1 LKQTYRK
8 ILTGFILILFAFSWA
23 EAYPVLSA
31 TEKAEVLTYFP
42 QTPDTTRAM
51 PYPIPVDDGNP
62 MNQINNSS
70 PLYLKDPPNIKR
82 EIVYDPLTGQY
93 IFLSKVG
100 DFTYR
105 TPTPMSQEDYLDFQ
119 GRQSNRA
126 YFNDRAKSTTTETS
140 NSIIP
145 SIYVG
150 GEAFDRIF
158 GGNTIDIR
166 PQGTAEVSFGIK
178 SNKRDD
184 PQLNVRQRRT
194 TNFDFDQKIQMNV
207 IAKIGDKIEFKTNYN
222 TEATFQ
228 FENRLQLKYE
238 GKEDEVIK
246 LIEAGNV
253 SLPLNTTLINGSQA
267 LFGIKTKLQFGRT
280 TVTAVFSQQESES
293 KNITVQGGAQTSEFK
308 MSSLDYEENRHFFI
322 SQYFRENYEK
332 ALETLPVVT
341 SDINITK
348 VEVWVTNIG
357 PALEDNRNILAF
369 TDLGEGREEWIYNDQ
384 VRASFGPALP
394 TNVSNN
400 LMTRLDTNAIRNINT
415 VTSYLSGDPLRI
427 GRTGYF
433 VAGQDFEKVENARK
447 LNPSEYTFNGKLGFI
462 SLNTTLNSDQT
473 LAVAYQYTVIGYD
486 STFQVGEFSDQ
497 GINAPK
503 VLSAKLLKSTTLNT
517 NMPMWDLMMKNVYSM
532 RAFQVNREDFTFNI
546 LYTGNQNGVPTGY
559 FTEGK
564 DDVKGIPLI
573 HLMNLDNLNQQDN
586 PVKGGDG
593 VFDFLD
599 NAATQ
604 GGTINAAN
612 GRIFFTVLEPF
623 GSYIRNKIFPDDPD
637 LADRYAYDSL
647 YAVTKAAAE
656 QYPEKNKFI
665 LEGFYKSQSGSEINL
680 NALNVPQGSV
690 KVTAGGVPLTE
701 NVDYTVDYTLGR
713 VRIINEGIL
722 SSGTPININ
731 LESNSLFSLQQKRMM
746 GLRVDHEINRDF
758 RIGGTLLN
766 LHERP
771 LTQKVNYG
779 DDPISNTIYGI
790 DLSYR
795 TESRWLTRMIDKLPG
810 ISTKQ
815 VSKINVDAEFAHFL
829 PGHARAVGK
838 TGTSYIDDFE
848 GAKST
853 IDLRQ
858 VNTWFLASTPQGQF
872 DLFPEAAPNT
882 GLNYGKNRA
891 KLAWYIIDQ
900 LFYDRYGT
908 LRPSNV
914 DRNELSKNS
923 VRQVLETEVFP
934 NKDIPSGTPTNI
946 PILNLAYYP
955 QERGPYN
962 YDVMPGTFTDG
973 INEDGTLKSPESRWG
988 GIMRRIESTDF
999 EQTNIEYLEFWMM
1012 DPFSEEGENSGEL
1025 YINLGDISED
1035 ILRDGRKSYENGLPV
1050 SEVIENVDTTIWGR
1064 VPSLQALV
1072 EAFNND
1078 PNSRQYQDIG
1088 YDGLNDAD
1096 EADFHA
1102 PTFLDMIREQYG
1114 TQSLAYQQA
1123 ASDPSADNYQ
1133 YFRGAA
1139 LDADSRYSSILER
1152 YKSFNGPEGN
1162 SPSDEQ
1168 NPEAYPTSATSLPN
1182 VEDINRDNTLSEAER
1197 YFQYRIKL
1205 DPNNMKV
1212 GENFIADIHDAKGIP
1227 LANGEVGEVKW
1238 YQFRIPISQPEKV
1251 VGNIEDFRSIR
1262 FMRLFMR
1269 GFEKPVV
1276 LRFATLELV
1285 RGEWRKYR
1293 QNLQAPGEY
1302 VVGDNGNETK
1312 FDISAVNLEENGR
1325 REPIPYVIPP
1335 GIDQEINF
1343 GTTSLVRLNEQS
1355 MQMTLDKLLDGDAR
1369 AAFKTTDFD
1378 FRQYKKLKMYVHAE
1392 KLYENEE
1399 LNYGDLTVFV
1409 RLGSDFT
1416 ENYYEYE
1423 VPLTFTPWGT
1433 PFTDKEGIWPAAND
1447 FDIDL
1452 DQLVKVKQNRNMAMR
1467 NPNSDIS
1474 LIYPYMEQLGD
1485 HIVKVIGNPSISDV
1499 MGIMIG
1505 VRNPKQLSLSSND
1518 DGNPKS
1524 AIIWVN
1530 ELRVT
1535 DFNNKGGWAA
1545 TARIETLL
1553 ADVGRVVVSG
1563 SHSTP
1568 GFGSLDM
1575 KVNETAREAVT
1586 NFDVATDIDL
1596 GKFLPEESGVRV
1608 PMHFD
1613 YGESHIKPEYNP
1625 LNPDI
1630 KMKDELDVLGNKA
1643 DQDSLKTL
1651 VNDYTQRKNIN
1662 FVNVRKDRTSGTRQP
1677 RIYDIE
1683 NWNVSYSYSEIYHRN
1698 IDIEYDIRQT
1708 YRGGLGYNF
1717 TGNPKNVQ
1725 PFKSSKWASKPFMQ
1739 LIKDF
1744 NFYYLPK
1751 NFAFRTDMN
1760 RQYNEKKFRN
1770 KSEGEI
1776 ITYPIFAKQ
1785 WDWNRYYDFK
1795 FDLTRS
1801 LTFDFSAGANAFIY
1815 EPAGNPERGTTE
1827 WKMNRD
1833 TIWDEVLSF
1842 GTKTRYNQS
1851 VRVNYTVPIN
1861 KIPLL
1866 NWVTVSAGYQG
1877 GYTWL
1882 ASPLSVQERIGNS
1895 IENQNTKQLNGNMD
1909 FVKLY
1914 NKIGYLKTLN
1924 TPQRSVGRGGPAPRP
1939 GAVRPGAKPQ
1949 EEEGNADSTN
1959 TKPAVNYFKIVADQ
1973 VLKLVM
1979 SVKKAN
1985 LNYTQNNGMFLP
1997 GFLPEPDIFGLNL
2010 AASAPGVG
2018 FVLGDEADIRSL
2030 AVDND
2035 WLTRDSLLNRAFAKK
2050 FTETFSYK
2058 INLEPL
2064 PGLRIDINADRTYAR
2079 NFQEYFRADSMGVF
2093 QSFSPTETGNF
2104 SMSYGMW
2111 ATSFVK
2117 ARSDESSE
2125 LFDKLLSNRIEIAN
2139 RLAYGNAKWVEEGE
2153 SYVYD
2158 SVGQAYYPRGYGAI
2172 SPQVVLYS
2180 FLAAYGGKNPKSISL
2195 NPFPKTPIPNWT
2207 INYNGLTKIPFIQRL
2222 FKTVNITHAYRS
2234 AYSINT
2240 WRTNVDYDPE
2250 NTTKTYRNSNMFIP
2264 QYDIGQVTISEQFA
2278 PLIGVDL
2285 GLHNS
2290 LTARIEYKK
2299 QRNLTLSFINNQLTE
2314 VVGDEIIIG
2323 AGYRLRNLSFIVS
2336 SLTGGNATRAS
2347 NDLILK
2353 LDLGFRTD
2361 KTTLRRIDEQNSQV
2375 SAGQRKI
2382 NIYVT
2387 ADYTFSNRLSMQA
2400 YFRRDM
2406 SDPFVSSQFKNSN
2419 TAGGITMRF
2428 NLAQ

>member
-1 LKQTYRK
+1 MKQTIRK
-8 ILTGFILILFAFSWA
+8 IFTGLIFSLFVVS
-23 EAYPVLSA
+23 EAVSLPLLNLADKQMDLQVS
-31 TEKAEVLTYFP
+31 P
-42 QTPDTTRAM
+42 QTPDTTVM
-51 PYPIPVDDGNP
+51 PYPVPVDDGDPNH
-62 MNQINNSS
+62 QLNNSS

-93 IFLSKVG
+93 NFVSKVG

-105 TPTPMSQEDYLDFQ
+105 TPTPMSQKDYLDYQ
-119 GRQSNRA
+119 NRQSNRQ
-126 YFNDRAKSTTTETS
+126 YFNERAASTTTETS
-140 NSIIP
+140 GSIIP
-145 SIYVG
+145 SIYIG

-166 PQGTAEVSFGIK
+166 PQGTAEVSFGIV

-308 MSSLDYEENRHFFI
+308 MSSLDYEENRHFFL
-322 SQYFRENYEK
+322 SQYFRDNYEK
-332 ALETLPVVT
+332 ALESLPVVT

-357 PALEDNRNILAF
+357 PALEDNRNIVAF
-369 TDLGEGREEWIYNDQ
+369 TDLGEGRQEWLFNEQ
-384 VRASFGPALP
+384 VNPSFGPPLP
-394 TNVSNN
+394 TNRSNN
-400 LMTRLDTNAIRNINT
+400 LMTRLDTNAVRNINT
-415 VTSYLSGDPLRI
+415 LTAYLSGDPLRI

-433 VAGQDFEKVENARK
+433 VAGQDFEKIENARK
-447 LNPSEYTFNGKLGFI
+447 LNPSEYTFNSKLGFI
-462 SLNTTLNSDQT
+462 SLNTNLNSDQT
-473 LAVAYQYTVIGYD
+473 LAVAYQYSVIGYD
-486 STFQVGEFSDQ
+486 SVFQVGEFSDQ

-517 NMPMWDLMMKNVYSM
+517 NMPMWNLMMKNVYSM

-546 LYTGNQNGVPTGY
+546 LYSGNQNGVATGY
-559 FTEGK
+559 FTEGNE
-564 DDVKGIPLI
+564 DVKGIPLI
-573 HLMNLDNLNQQDN
+573 HLMNLDNLNQQSN

-623 GSYIRNKIFPDDPD
+623 GSHIRTKIFPNDPD

-647 YAVTKAAAE
+647 YTVTKTAAE

-713 VRIINEGIL
+713 VRIINEGVL

-795 TESRWLTRMIDKLPG
+795 TESRWLTKMIDKLPG

-815 VSKINVDAEFAHFL
+815 VSKINIDAEFAHFL

-858 VNTWFLASTPQGQF
+858 VHTWFLASTPQGQF
-872 DLFPEAAPNT
+872 DMFPEAAPNT
-882 GLNYGKNRA
+882 GLDYGKNRA

-908 LRPSNV
+908 LRPPNV

-923 VRQVLETEVFP
+923 VRQVLEREVFP
-934 NKDIPSGTPTNI
+934 NKEIPSGTPSNI
-946 PILNLAYYP
+946 PVFNLAYYP
-955 QERGPYN
+955 EERGPYN
-962 YDVMPGTFTDG
+962 YDVEPGTFSQG
-973 INEDGTLKSPESRWG
+973 MNEDGTLQSPETRWG
-988 GIMRRIESTDF
+988 GIMRRIESSDF

-1012 DPFSEEGENSGEL
+1012 DPFSEDPENPGEL

-1035 ILRDGRKSYENGLPV
+1035 ILRDGRKSYENGLPI
-1050 SEVIENVDTTIWGR
+1050 SEVVENVDTTIWGR
-1064 VPSLQALV
+1064 VPSMQALV
-1072 EAFNND
+1072 EAFNNN
-1078 PNSRQYQDIG
+1078 PGSRQYQDIG

-1096 EADFHA
+1096 EASFHEL
-1102 PTFLDMIREQYG
+1102 TFLDVIREQFG
-1114 TQSLAYQQA
+1114 TQSEAYQKA
-1123 ASDPSADNYQ
+1123 LADPSADNYQ
-1133 YFRGAA
+1133 YFRGSA
-1139 LDADSRYSSILER
+1139 LDSDSRYSSVLER
-1152 YKSFNGPEGN
+1152 YKNFNGPEGN
-1162 SPSDEQ
+1162 SPSDDQ
-1168 NPEAYPTSATSLPN
+1168 NPEAYPTSATTMPN

-1205 DPNNMKV
+1205 DPNNMVV
-1212 GENFIADIHDAKGIP
+1212 GQNFIADIHEATNIKLD
-1227 LANGEVGEVKW
+1227 NGTEGEVKW

-1262 FMRLFMR
+1262 FMRMFMR

-1302 VVGDNGNETK
+1302 VVGDNGNDTK
-1312 FDISAVNLEENGR
+1312 FDISAVNIEENFY
-1325 REPIPYVIPP
+1325 REPVPYRVPP
-1335 GIDQEINF
+1335 GIDQEINY

-1355 MQMTLDKLLDGDAR
+1355 MQMTIEDLLDGDSR

-1392 KLYENEE
+1392 KLHDHQN
-1399 LNYGDLTVFV
+1399 LNYGDLSVFI

-1423 VPLTFTPWGT
+1423 IPLTFTPWHT
-1433 PFTDKEGIWPAAND
+1433 ATDENIWPAANEV
-1447 FDIDL
+1447 DINL
-1452 DQLVKVKQNRNMAMR
+1452 DELVKVKQNRNMAMR

-1474 LIYPYMEQLGD
+1474 LIYPYIEQLGD

-1505 VRNPKQLSLSSND
+1505 VRNPKQLSLTSND

-1586 NFDVATDIDL
+1586 NFDIATDIDL
-1596 GKFLPEESGVRV
+1596 GKFLPEESGVRI

-1630 KMKDELDVLGNKA
+1630 KMKDELDALDNKA
-1643 DQDSLKTL
+1643 DQDSLKRL

-1662 FVNVRKDRTSGTRQP
+1662 FVNVRKDRTGDSRQP
-1677 RIYDIE
+1677 RIYDVE
-1683 NWNVSYSYSEIYHRN
+1683 NWNVSYSFTEIYHRN
-1698 IDIEYDIRQT
+1698 IDVEYDIRQT

-1717 TGNPKNVQ
+1717 TANPKNIQ

-1785 WDWNRYYDFK
+1785 WDWNRNYDFK

-1801 LTFDFSAGANAFIY
+1801 LTLDFSAGANAFIY

-1851 VRVNYTVPIN
+1851 LRLNYTLPIN

-1866 NWVTVSAGYQG
+1866 NWVTASAGYQG
-1877 GYTWL
+1877 AYTWL
-1882 ASPLSVQERIGNS
+1882 ASPLSVQDRIGNS
-1895 IENQNTKQLNGNMD
+1895 IENQNTKQLNGNLD

-1924 TPQRSVGRGGPAPRP
+1924 TPQRSVGRGGPSPRP
-1939 GAVRPGAKPQ
+1939 GAARPGARPQQ
-1949 EEEGNADSTN
+1949 EEENADSTE

-1973 VLKLVM
+1973 VLKLAM

-1985 LNYTQNNGMFLP
+1985 VNYSQNNGMFLP

-2010 AASAPGVG
+2010 AASAPGLG

-2064 PGLRIDINADRTYAR
+2064 PGLRIDINADRTYAL
-2079 NFQEYFRADSMGVF
+2079 NFQEYFRADSLGNF
-2093 QSFSPTETGNF
+2093 NKFTPTETGNF

-2125 LFDKLLSNRIEIAN
+2125 LFDKLLTNRLEIAN

-2153 SYVYD
+2153 RYIYD
-2158 SVGQAYYPRGYGAI
+2158 SVGEAFYPHGYGAI
-2172 SPQVVLYS
+2172 SPEVVLYS
-2180 FLAAYGGKNPKSISL
+2180 FLSAYGGKNPESISL
-2195 NPFPKTPIPNWT
+2195 NPFPKMPIPNWT
-2207 INYNGLTKIPFIQRL
+2207 VNYNGLTQIPFVQRL
-2222 FKTVNITHAYRS
+2222 FKTVNVTHAYRS
-2234 AYSINT
+2234 AYSVST
-2240 WRTNVDYDPE
+2240 WRTNVEYDPE
-2250 NTTKTYRNSNMFIP
+2250 NTTKTYANSNMFIP
-2264 QYDIGQVTISEQFA
+2264 KYDIGQITISEQFA
-2278 PLIGVDL
+2278 PLLGVDV

-2290 LTARIEYKK
+2290 LTARVEFKK

-2314 VVGDEIIIG
+2314 VVGNELIIG

-2336 SLTGGNATRAS
+2336 SVTGGNATRAS

-2353 LDLGFRTD
+2353 VDLGFRTD
-2361 KTTLRRIDEQNSQV
+2361 KTTLRRIDERNSQV

-2419 TAGGITMRF
+2419 TAGGVTMRF
-2428 NLAQ
+2428 SLAQ

>member
-1 LKQTYRK
+1 MNQFNRN
-8 ILTGFILILFAFSWA
+8 ILIGFFLLAAFCTQQSA
-23 EAYPVLSA
+23 KASEPDLEFMALLLPVEQL
-31 TEKAEVLTYFP
+31 
-42 QTPDTTRAM
+42 PDTTVKI
-51 PYPIPVDDGNP
+51 PYPIPVDDGSP
-62 MNQINNSS
+62 QYQMDNNS
-70 PLYLKDPPNIKR
+70 PLYLNDPPNIQR
-82 EIVYDPLTGQY
+82 EIVYDPVTKQY
-93 IFLSKVG
+93 NFVSKVG

-105 TPTPMSQEDYLDFQ
+105 TPTAMSQEEFLNYQ
-119 GRQSNRA
+119 NKKGVQS
-126 YFNDRAKSTTTETS
+126 YWNDRATSTTTETS
-140 NSIIP
+140 SSIIP

-166 PQGTAEVSFGIK
+166 PQGTAEVTFGIE
-178 SNKRDD
+178 SMRRED
-184 PQLNVRQRRT
+184 PQLDVRQRRT

-238 GKEDEVIK
+238 GKEDEIIK
-246 LIEAGNV
+246 LIEGGNV

-280 TVTAVFSQQESES
+280 SVTAVFSQQESES

-308 MSSLDYEENRHFFI
+308 MSSLDYEENRHFFL
-322 SQYFRENYEK
+322 SQYFREQYEG
-332 ALETLPVVT
+332 ALETMPVVT

-357 PALEDNRNILAF
+357 PALEDNRNIVAF
-369 TDLGEGREEWIYNDQ
+369 TDLGEGRREWLYNAQ
-384 VRASFGPALP
+384 LQPTAGPPLP

-400 LMTRLDTNAIRNINT
+400 LMTRLDTNSIRNINT
-415 VTSYLSGDPLRI
+415 VTSYLSGDPLGI

-433 VAGQDFEKVENARK
+433 VAGQDFDKIENARK
-447 LNPSEYTFNGKLGFI
+447 LRPSEYTYNSKLGFI
-462 SLNTTLNSDQT
+462 SLNTNLNSDQT
-473 LAVAYQYTVIGYD
+473 LAVAYQYNVIGYD
-486 STFQVGEFSDQ
+486 SIFQVGEFSDQ

-503 VLSAKLLKSTTLNT
+503 VLAVKLLKSTTLNT
-517 NMPMWDLMMKNVYSM
+517 RMPMWDLMMKNVYSI

-546 LYTGNQNGVPTGY
+546 LYSGNQNGVLTGY
-559 FTEGK
+559 FTEGD
-564 DDVKGIPLI
+564 DDVKGVPLI
-573 HLMNLDNLNQQDN
+573 HLMGLDNLNQQDN

-623 GSYIRNKIFPDDPD
+623 GSHIREEIFPDNPD
-637 LADRYAYDSL
+637 LADQYAYDSL
-647 YAVTKAAAE
+647 YSATKAAAE

-722 SSGTPININ
+722 SSGTPINIA

-746 GLRVDHEINRDF
+746 GLRVDHEINPDF
-758 RIGGTLLN
+758 RLGATLLN

-779 DDPISNTIYGI
+779 DDPISNTIYGL

-795 TESRWLTRMIDKLPG
+795 TESRWLTKMIDKLPG

-815 VSKINVDAEFAHFL
+815 VSKINIDAEFAHFL
-829 PGHARAVGK
+829 PGHARAVGQ

-858 VNTWFLASTPQGQF
+858 VNTWYLASTPQGQF
-872 DLFPEAAPNT
+872 DMFPEAAPNT
-882 GLNYGKNRA
+882 GLDYGKNRA

-923 VRQVLETEVFP
+923 VRQVLENEVFP
-934 NKDIPSGTPTNI
+934 SKDIPSGTPTNI
-946 PILNLAYYP
+946 PVLNMAYYP
-955 QERGPYN
+955 EERGPYN
-962 YDVMPGTFTDG
+962 FDAAPGSFSNGLND
-973 INEDGTLKSPESRWG
+973 DGTLSDPETRWG

-999 EQTNIEYLEFWMM
+999 EETNIEYLEFWIM
-1012 DPFSEEGENSGEL
+1012 DPFSEVNDNQGEL

-1035 ILRDGRKSYENGLPV
+1035 ILRDGRKSYENGLPTTDV
-1050 SEVIENVDTTIWGR
+1050 VENVDTTIWGR
-1064 VPSLQALV
+1064 VPSLQALI

-1078 PNSRQYQDIG
+1078 PASRQYQDVG
-1088 YDGLNDAD
+1088 YDGLNDTD
-1096 EADFHA
+1096 EASFHA
-1102 PTFLDMIREQYG
+1102 STFLDVIRQQFG
-1114 TQSLAYQQA
+1114 TQSQAYQQA
-1123 ASDPSADNYQ
+1123 AADPSSDNFQ
-1133 YFRGAA
+1133 YFRGAD
-1139 LDADSRYSSILER
+1139 LDSDSRYSSILER
-1152 YKSFNGPEGN
+1152 YKNFNGPDGN
-1162 SPSDEQ
+1162 SPTDEQ
-1168 NPEAYPTSATSLPN
+1168 NAEAYPTSATSLPN

-1205 DPNNMKV
+1205 DPNTMEV
-1212 GENFIADIHDAKGIP
+1212 GENFIADIHEAENIP
-1227 LANGEVGEVKW
+1227 LANGEVGNVKW

-1251 VGNIEDFRSIR
+1251 VGNIENFRSIR
-1262 FMRLFMR
+1262 FMRMFMR

-1302 VVGDNGNETK
+1302 IVDDGANETK
-1312 FDISAVNLEENGR
+1312 FDISAVNVEENGR
-1325 REPIPYVIPP
+1325 RDPIPYVIPP

-1355 MQMTLDKLLDGDAR
+1355 MQMTIDQLMDGDAR

-1378 FRQYKKLKMYVHAE
+1378 FRQYKKLRMYVHAE
-1392 KLYENEE
+1392 KLYEDKE
-1399 LNYGDLTVFV
+1399 LNYGDMTVFV

-1423 VPLTFTPWGT
+1423 IPLTFTPWYT
-1433 PFTDKEGIWPAAND
+1433 PFDQDDVIWPQANE

-1452 DQLVKVKQNRNMAMR
+1452 DEMIKVKQNRNQAMR
-1467 NPNSDIS
+1467 NPNSDIR
-1474 LIYPYMEQLGD
+1474 LNYPYIEQLGD

-1505 VRNPKQLSLSSND
+1505 VRNPKQQSFNSND

-1553 ADVGRVVVSG
+1553 ADLGRLVVSG

-1586 NFDVATDIDL
+1586 NFDIATDIDL
-1596 GKFLPEESGVRV
+1596 GKFLPEESGIRI

-1625 LNPDI
+1625 LDPDI
-1630 KMKDELDVLGNKA
+1630 KLQDELDLLDSKSE
-1643 DQDSLKTL
+1643 QDSLKAL
-1651 VNDYTQRKNIN
+1651 VNDYTQRKNVN
-1662 FVNVRKDRTSGTRQP
+1662 FVNVRKDRTGNASQP

-1683 NWNVSYSYSEIYHRN
+1683 NWNVSYSFSEIYHRN
-1698 IDIEYDIRQT
+1698 IDVEYDVRQT
-1708 YRGGLGYNF
+1708 YRGGLGYNY
-1717 TGNPKNVQ
+1717 TANPKNVA
-1725 PFKSSKWASKPFMQ
+1725 PFSKSGWASKPFMQ

-1785 WDWNRYYDFK
+1785 WDWNRNYDFK
-1795 FDLTRS
+1795 FDLTRA
-1801 LTFDFSAGANAFIY
+1801 LTLDFTAGANAFIY

-1827 WKMNRD
+1827 WNMNRD
-1833 TIWDEVLSF
+1833 TIWDEVLRL

-1851 VRVNYTVPIN
+1851 IRVNYTLPIN

-1866 NWVTVSAGYQG
+1866 NWMTVSAGYQG
-1877 GYTWL
+1877 AYTWL

-1895 IENQNTKQLNGNMD
+1895 IENQNTKQLNGNVD

-1924 TPQRSVGRGGPAPRP
+1924 TPQRGVGRGGPAPRP
-1939 GAVRPGAKPQ
+1939 GAMRPGAQQQ
-1949 EEEGNADSTN
+1949 EEEENADSTEA
-1959 TKPAVNYFKIVADQ
+1959 KPSINYLKIVGDQ
-1973 VLKLVM
+1973 ILKLAM

-1985 LNYTQNNGMFLP
+1985 LSYTQNNGIFLP
-1997 GFLPEPDIFGLNL
+1997 GFLPEPDLFGLNF
-2010 AASAPGVG
+2010 ATSAPGTG
-2018 FVLGDEADIRSL
+2018 FVLGDEADIRQL
-2030 AVDND
+2030 AIDND
-2035 WLTRDSLLNRAFAKK
+2035 WLTRDSLLNRAYAEK
-2050 FTETFSYK
+2050 FTENFSYK

-2064 PGLRIDINADRTYAR
+2064 PGLRIDINADRTYAL
-2079 NFQEYFRADSMGVF
+2079 NFSEYFRADSLGNF
-2093 QSFSPTETGNF
+2093 NTFSPAETGNF
-2104 SMSYGMW
+2104 SMSFGMW
-2111 ATSFVK
+2111 NTAFVK

-2125 LFDKLLSNRIEIAN
+2125 LFENMLSNRLIIAD
-2139 RLAYGNAKWVEEGE
+2139 RLALNNQQWVDEGGG
-2153 SYVYD
+2153 YIYD
-2158 SVGQAYYPRGYGAI
+2158 SIGKANYPYGYGAI
-2172 SPQVVLYS
+2172 SQEVVLYS
-2180 FLAAYGGKNPKSISL
+2180 FLAAYKGQDANNISL

-2207 INYNGLTKIPFIQRL
+2207 INYNGLTKIPFVQQL
-2222 FKTVNITHAYRS
+2222 FKTVNVTHAYRS
-2234 AYSINT
+2234 AYSVNS
-2240 WRTNVDYDPE
+2240 WRTNVDYKPE
-2250 NTTKTYRNSNMFIP
+2250 NTTQTYRNSSLFIP
-2264 QYDIGQVTISEQFA
+2264 KYDLGQVTISEQFA
-2278 PLIGVDL
+2278 PLLGIDV

-2290 LTARIEYKK
+2290 LTARVEYKK
-2299 QRNLTLSFINNQLTE
+2299 QRSLTLSFVNNQLTE
-2314 VVGDEIIIG
+2314 VVGDELVIG

-2336 SLTGGNATRAS
+2336 SITGGNATRAS

-2353 LDLGFRTD
+2353 VDLGFRTD

-2375 SAGQRKI
+2375 SAGQRKV
-2382 NIYVT
+2382 NISVT

-2400 YFRRDM
+2400 YFRKDM
-2406 SDPFVSSQFKNSN
+2406 ADPFVSSQFKNSN
-2419 TAGGITMRF
+2419 TAGGVTMRF
-2428 NLAQ
+2428 SLAQ

>member
-82 EIVYDPLTGQY
+82 EIVYDPITGQY

>member
-1102 PTFLDMIREQYG
+1102 PTFLDIIREQYG

>member
-1 LKQTYRK
+1 LKQTIRK
-8 ILTGFILILFAFSWA
+8 IFTGLIFSLFVVS
-23 EAYPVLSA
+23 EAVSLPLLNLADKQMDLQVS
-31 TEKAEVLTYFP
+31 P
-42 QTPDTTRAM
+42 QTPDTTVM
-51 PYPIPVDDGNP
+51 PYPVPVDDGDPNH
-62 MNQINNSS
+62 QLNNSS

-93 IFLSKVG
+93 NFVSKVG

-105 TPTPMSQEDYLDFQ
+105 TPTPMSQKDYLDYQ
-119 GRQSNRA
+119 NRQSNRQ
-126 YFNDRAKSTTTETS
+126 YFNERAASTTTETS
-140 NSIIP
+140 GSIIP
-145 SIYVG
+145 SIYIG

-166 PQGTAEVSFGIK
+166 PQGTAEVSFGIV

-308 MSSLDYEENRHFFI
+308 MSSLDYEENRHFFL
-322 SQYFRENYEK
+322 SQYFRDNYEK
-332 ALETLPVVT
+332 ALESLPVVT

-357 PALEDNRNILAF
+357 PALEDNRNIVAF
-369 TDLGEGREEWIYNDQ
+369 TDLGEGRQEWLFNEQ
-384 VRASFGPALP
+384 VNPSFGPPLP
-394 TNVSNN
+394 TNRSNN
-400 LMTRLDTNAIRNINT
+400 LMTRLDTNAVRNINT
-415 VTSYLSGDPLRI
+415 LTAYLSGDPLRI

-433 VAGQDFEKVENARK
+433 VAGQDFEKIENARK
-447 LNPSEYTFNGKLGFI
+447 LNPSEYTFNSKLGFI
-462 SLNTTLNSDQT
+462 SLNTNLNSDQT
-473 LAVAYQYTVIGYD
+473 LAVAYQYSVIGYD
-486 STFQVGEFSDQ
+486 SVFQVGEFSDQ

-517 NMPMWDLMMKNVYSM
+517 NMPMWNLMMKNVYSM

-546 LYTGNQNGVPTGY
+546 LYSGNQNGVATGY
-559 FTEGK
+559 FTEGNE
-564 DDVKGIPLI
+564 DVKGIPLI
-573 HLMNLDNLNQQDN
+573 HLMNLDNLNQQSN

-623 GSYIRNKIFPDDPD
+623 GSHIRTKIFPNDPD

-647 YAVTKAAAE
+647 YTVTKTAAE

-713 VRIINEGIL
+713 VRIINEGVL

-795 TESRWLTRMIDKLPG
+795 TESRWLTKMIDKLPG

-815 VSKINVDAEFAHFL
+815 VSKINIDAEFAHFL

-858 VNTWFLASTPQGQF
+858 VHTWFLASTPQGQF
-872 DLFPEAAPNT
+872 DMFPEAAPNT
-882 GLNYGKNRA
+882 GLDYGKNRA

-908 LRPSNV
+908 LRPPNV

-923 VRQVLETEVFP
+923 VRQVLEREVFP
-934 NKDIPSGTPTNI
+934 NKEIPSGTPSNI
-946 PILNLAYYP
+946 PVFNLAYYP
-955 QERGPYN
+955 EERGPYN
-962 YDVMPGTFTDG
+962 YDVEPGTFSQG
-973 INEDGTLKSPESRWG
+973 MNEDGTLQSPESRWG
-988 GIMRRIESTDF
+988 GIMRRIESSDF

-1012 DPFSEEGENSGEL
+1012 DPFSEDPENPGEL

-1035 ILRDGRKSYENGLPV
+1035 ILRDGRKSYENGLPI
-1050 SEVIENVDTTIWGR
+1050 SEVVENVDTTIWGR
-1064 VPSLQALV
+1064 VPSMQALV
-1072 EAFNND
+1072 EAFNNN
-1078 PNSRQYQDIG
+1078 PGSRQYQDIG
-1088 YDGLNDAD
+1088 YDGLNDSD
-1096 EADFHA
+1096 EASFHG
-1102 PTFLDMIREQYG
+1102 PTFLDVIREQFG
-1114 TQSLAYQQA
+1114 TQSEAYQKA
-1123 ASDPSADNYQ
+1123 LADPSADNYQ
-1133 YFRGAA
+1133 YFRGSA
-1139 LDADSRYSSILER
+1139 LDSDSRYSSVLER
-1152 YKSFNGPEGN
+1152 YKNFNGPEGN
-1162 SPSDEQ
+1162 SPSDDQ
-1168 NPEAYPTSATSLPN
+1168 NPEAYPTSATTMPN

-1205 DPNNMKV
+1205 DPNNMVV
-1212 GENFIADIHDAKGIP
+1212 GQNFIADIHEATNIKLD
-1227 LANGEVGEVKW
+1227 NGTEGEVKW

-1262 FMRLFMR
+1262 FMRMFMR

-1302 VVGDNGNETK
+1302 VVGDNGNDTK
-1312 FDISAVNLEENGR
+1312 FDISAVNIEENFY
-1325 REPIPYVIPP
+1325 REPVPYRVPP
-1335 GIDQEINF
+1335 GIDQEINY

-1355 MQMTLDKLLDGDAR
+1355 MQMTIEDLLDGDSR

-1392 KLYENEE
+1392 KLHDHQN
-1399 LNYGDLTVFV
+1399 LNYGDLSVFI

-1423 VPLTFTPWGT
+1423 IPLTFTPWHT
-1433 PFTDKEGIWPAAND
+1433 ATDENIWPAANEV
-1447 FDIDL
+1447 DINL
-1452 DQLVKVKQNRNMAMR
+1452 DELVKVKQNRNMAMR

-1474 LIYPYMEQLGD
+1474 LIYPYIEQLGD

-1505 VRNPKQLSLSSND
+1505 VRNPKQLSLTSND

-1586 NFDVATDIDL
+1586 NFDIATDIDL
-1596 GKFLPEESGVRV
+1596 GKFLPEESGVRI

-1630 KMKDELDVLGNKA
+1630 KMKDELDALDNKA
-1643 DQDSLKTL
+1643 DQDSLKRL

-1662 FVNVRKDRTSGTRQP
+1662 FVNVRKDRTGNSRQP
-1677 RIYDIE
+1677 RIYDVE
-1683 NWNVSYSYSEIYHRN
+1683 NWNVSYSFTEIYHRN
-1698 IDIEYDIRQT
+1698 IDVEYDIRQT

-1717 TGNPKNVQ
+1717 TANPKNIQ

-1785 WDWNRYYDFK
+1785 WDWNRNYDFK

-1801 LTFDFSAGANAFIY
+1801 LTLDFSAGANAFIY

-1851 VRVNYTVPIN
+1851 LRLNYTLPIN

-1866 NWVTVSAGYQG
+1866 NWVTASAGYQG
-1877 GYTWL
+1877 AYTWL
-1882 ASPLSVQERIGNS
+1882 ASPLSVQDRIGNS
-1895 IENQNTKQLNGNMD
+1895 IENQNTKQLNGNLD

-1924 TPQRSVGRGGPAPRP
+1924 TPQRSVGRGGPSPRP
-1939 GAVRPGAKPQ
+1939 GAARPGARPQQ
-1949 EEEGNADSTN
+1949 EEENADSTE

-1973 VLKLVM
+1973 VLKLAM

-1985 LNYTQNNGMFLP
+1985 VNYSQNNGMFLP

-2010 AASAPGVG
+2010 AASAPGLG

-2064 PGLRIDINADRTYAR
+2064 PGLRIDINADRTYAL
-2079 NFQEYFRADSMGVF
+2079 NFQEYFRADSLGNF
-2093 QSFSPTETGNF
+2093 NKFTPTETGNF

-2125 LFDKLLSNRIEIAN
+2125 LFDKLLTNRLEIAN

-2153 SYVYD
+2153 RYIYD
-2158 SVGQAYYPRGYGAI
+2158 SVGEAFYPHGYGAI
-2172 SPQVVLYS
+2172 SPEVVLYS
-2180 FLAAYGGKNPKSISL
+2180 FLSAYGGKNPESISL
-2195 NPFPKTPIPNWT
+2195 NPFPKMPIPNWT
-2207 INYNGLTKIPFIQRL
+2207 VNYNGLTQIPFVQRL
-2222 FKTVNITHAYRS
+2222 FKTVNVTHAYRS
-2234 AYSINT
+2234 AYSVST
-2240 WRTNVDYDPE
+2240 WRTNVEYDPE
-2250 NTTKTYRNSNMFIP
+2250 NTTKTYANSNMFIP
-2264 QYDIGQVTISEQFA
+2264 KYDIGQITISEQFA
-2278 PLIGVDL
+2278 PLLGVDV

-2290 LTARIEYKK
+2290 LTARVEFKK

-2314 VVGDEIIIG
+2314 VVGNELIIG

-2336 SLTGGNATRAS
+2336 SVTGGNATRAS

-2353 LDLGFRTD
+2353 VDLGFRTD
-2361 KTTLRRIDEQNSQV
+2361 KTTLRRIDERNSQV

-2419 TAGGITMRF
+2419 TAGGVTMRF
-2428 NLAQ
+2428 SLAQ

>member
-1399 LNYGDLTVFV
+1399 FNYGDLTVFV

>member
-1 LKQTYRK
+1 LNQFNRN
-8 ILTGFILILFAFSWA
+8 ILIGFFLLAAFCTQQSA
-23 EAYPVLSA
+23 KASEPGIEFMALLLPVEQL
-31 TEKAEVLTYFP
+31 
-42 QTPDTTRAM
+42 PDTTVKI
-51 PYPIPVDDGNP
+51 PYPIPVDDGSP
-62 MNQINNSS
+62 QYQMDNNS
-70 PLYLKDPPNIKR
+70 PLYLNDPPNIQR
-82 EIVYDPLTGQY
+82 EIVYDPVTKQY
-93 IFLSKVG
+93 NFVSKVG

-105 TPTPMSQEDYLDFQ
+105 TPTAMSQEEFLNYQ
-119 GRQSNRA
+119 NKKGVQS
-126 YFNDRAKSTTTETS
+126 YWNDRATSTTTETS
-140 NSIIP
+140 SSIIP

-166 PQGTAEVSFGIK
+166 PQGTAEVTFGIE
-178 SNKRDD
+178 SMRRED
-184 PQLNVRQRRT
+184 PQLDVRQRRT

-238 GKEDEVIK
+238 GKEDEIIK
-246 LIEAGNV
+246 LIEGGNV

-280 TVTAVFSQQESES
+280 SVTAVFSQQESES

-308 MSSLDYEENRHFFI
+308 MSSLDYEENRHFFL
-322 SQYFRENYEK
+322 SQYFREQYEG
-332 ALETLPVVT
+332 ALETMPVVT

-357 PALEDNRNILAF
+357 PALEDNRNIVAF
-369 TDLGEGREEWIYNDQ
+369 TDLGEGRREWLYNAQ
-384 VRASFGPALP
+384 LQPTAGPPLP

-400 LMTRLDTNAIRNINT
+400 LMTRLDTNSIRNINT
-415 VTSYLSGDPLRI
+415 VTSYLSGDPLGI

-433 VAGQDFEKVENARK
+433 VAGQDFDKIENARK
-447 LNPSEYTFNGKLGFI
+447 LRPSEYTYNSKLGFI
-462 SLNTTLNSDQT
+462 SLNTNLNSDQT
-473 LAVAYQYTVIGYD
+473 LAVAYQYNVIGYD
-486 STFQVGEFSDQ
+486 SIFQVGEFSDQ

-503 VLSAKLLKSTTLNT
+503 VLAVKLLKSTTLNT
-517 NMPMWDLMMKNVYSM
+517 RMPMWDLMMKNVYSI

-546 LYTGNQNGVPTGY
+546 LYSGNQNGVLTGY
-559 FTEGK
+559 FTEGD
-564 DDVKGIPLI
+564 DDVKGVPLI
-573 HLMNLDNLNQQDN
+573 HLMGLDNLNQQDN

-623 GSYIRNKIFPDDPD
+623 GSHIREEIFPDNPD
-637 LADRYAYDSL
+637 LADQYAYDSL
-647 YAVTKAAAE
+647 YSATKAAAE
-656 QYPEKNKFI
+656 QYPEKNKFV

-722 SSGTPININ
+722 SSGTPINIA

-746 GLRVDHEINRDF
+746 GLRVDHEINPDF
-758 RIGGTLLN
+758 RLGATLLN

-779 DDPISNTIYGI
+779 DDPISNTIYGL

-795 TESRWLTRMIDKLPG
+795 TESRWLTKMIDKLPG

-815 VSKINVDAEFAHFL
+815 VSKINIDAEFAHFL
-829 PGHARAVGK
+829 PGHARAVGQ

-858 VNTWFLASTPQGQF
+858 VNTWYLASTPQGQF
-872 DLFPEAAPNT
+872 DMFPEAAPNT
-882 GLNYGKNRA
+882 GLDYGKNRA

-923 VRQVLETEVFP
+923 VRQVLENEVFP
-934 NKDIPSGTPTNI
+934 SKDIPSGTPTNI
-946 PILNLAYYP
+946 PVLNMAYYP
-955 QERGPYN
+955 EERGPYN
-962 YDVMPGTFTDG
+962 FDAAPGSFSNGLND
-973 INEDGTLKSPESRWG
+973 NGTLRDPETRWG

-999 EQTNIEYLEFWMM
+999 EETNIEYLEFWMM
-1012 DPFSEEGENSGEL
+1012 DPFSEVNDNQGEL

-1035 ILRDGRKSYENGLPV
+1035 ILRDGRKSYENGLPTTDV
-1050 SEVIENVDTTIWGR
+1050 VENVDTTIWGR
-1064 VPSLQALV
+1064 VPSLQALI

-1078 PNSRQYQDIG
+1078 PASRQYQDVG
-1088 YDGLNDAD
+1088 YDGLNDTD
-1096 EADFHA
+1096 EASFHA
-1102 PTFLDMIREQYG
+1102 STFLDVIRQQFG
-1114 TQSLAYQQA
+1114 TQSQAYQQA
-1123 ASDPSADNYQ
+1123 AADPSSDNFQ
-1133 YFRGAA
+1133 YFRGAD
-1139 LDADSRYSSILER
+1139 LDSDSRYSSILER
-1152 YKSFNGPEGN
+1152 YKNFNGPDGN
-1162 SPSDEQ
+1162 SPTDEQ
-1168 NPEAYPTSATSLPN
+1168 NAEAYPTSATSLPN

-1205 DPNNMKV
+1205 DPNTMEV
-1212 GENFIADIHDAKGIP
+1212 GENFIADIHEAENIP
-1227 LANGEVGEVKW
+1227 LANGEVGNVKW

-1251 VGNIEDFRSIR
+1251 VGNIENFRSIR
-1262 FMRLFMR
+1262 FMRMFMR

-1302 VVGDNGNETK
+1302 IVDDGANETK
-1312 FDISAVNLEENGR
+1312 FDISAVNVEENGR
-1325 REPIPYVIPP
+1325 RDPIPYVIPP

-1355 MQMTLDKLLDGDAR
+1355 MQMTIDQLMDGDAR

-1378 FRQYKKLKMYVHAE
+1378 FRQYKKLRMYVHAE
-1392 KLYENEE
+1392 KLYEDKE
-1399 LNYGDLTVFV
+1399 LNYGDMTVFV

-1423 VPLTFTPWGT
+1423 IPLTFTPWYT
-1433 PFTDKEGIWPAAND
+1433 PFDQDDVIWPQANE

-1452 DQLVKVKQNRNMAMR
+1452 DEMIKVKQNRNQAMR
-1467 NPNSDIS
+1467 NPNSDIR
-1474 LIYPYMEQLGD
+1474 LNYPYIEQLGD

-1505 VRNPKQLSLSSND
+1505 VRNPKQQSFNSND

-1553 ADVGRVVVSG
+1553 ADLGRLVVSG

-1586 NFDVATDIDL
+1586 NFDIATDIDL
-1596 GKFLPEESGVRV
+1596 GKFLPEESGIRI

-1625 LNPDI
+1625 LDPDI
-1630 KMKDELDVLGNKA
+1630 KLQDELDLLDSKSE
-1643 DQDSLKTL
+1643 QDSLKAL
-1651 VNDYTQRKNIN
+1651 VNDYTQRKNVN
-1662 FVNVRKDRTSGTRQP
+1662 FVNVRKDRTGNASQP

-1683 NWNVSYSYSEIYHRN
+1683 NWNVSYSFSEIYHRN
-1698 IDIEYDIRQT
+1698 IDVEYDVRQT
-1708 YRGGLGYNF
+1708 YRGGLGYNY
-1717 TGNPKNVQ
+1717 TANPKNVA
-1725 PFKSSKWASKPFMQ
+1725 PFSKSGWASKPFMQ

-1785 WDWNRYYDFK
+1785 WDWNRNYDFK
-1795 FDLTRS
+1795 FDLTRA
-1801 LTFDFSAGANAFIY
+1801 LTLDFTAGANAFIY

-1827 WKMNRD
+1827 WNMNRD
-1833 TIWDEVLSF
+1833 TIWDEVLRL

-1851 VRVNYTVPIN
+1851 IRVNYTLPIN

-1866 NWVTVSAGYQG
+1866 NWMTVSAGYQG
-1877 GYTWL
+1877 AYTWL

-1895 IENQNTKQLNGNMD
+1895 IENQNTKQLNGNVD

-1924 TPQRSVGRGGPAPRP
+1924 TPQRGVGRGGPAPRP
-1939 GAVRPGAKPQ
+1939 GAMRPGAQ
-1949 EEEGNADSTN
+1949 QREEEENADSTEA
-1959 TKPAVNYFKIVADQ
+1959 KPNINYLKIVGDQ
-1973 VLKLVM
+1973 ILKLAM

-1985 LNYTQNNGMFLP
+1985 LSYTQNNGIFLP
-1997 GFLPEPDIFGLNL
+1997 GFLPEPDLFGLNF
-2010 AASAPGVG
+2010 ATSAPGTG
-2018 FVLGDEADIRSL
+2018 FVLGDEADIRQL
-2030 AVDND
+2030 AIDND
-2035 WLTRDSLLNRAFAKK
+2035 WLTRDSLLNRAYAEK
-2050 FTETFSYK
+2050 FTENFSYK

-2064 PGLRIDINADRTYAR
+2064 PGLRIDINADRTYAL
-2079 NFQEYFRADSMGVF
+2079 NFSEYFRADSLGNF
-2093 QSFSPTETGNF
+2093 NTFSPAETGNF
-2104 SMSYGMW
+2104 SMSFGMW
-2111 ATSFVK
+2111 NTAFVK

-2125 LFDKLLSNRIEIAN
+2125 LFENMLSNRLIIAD
-2139 RLAYGNAKWVEEGE
+2139 RLALNNQQWVDEGGG
-2153 SYVYD
+2153 YIYD
-2158 SVGQAYYPRGYGAI
+2158 SIGKANYPYGYGAI
-2172 SPQVVLYS
+2172 SQEVVLYS
-2180 FLAAYGGKNPKSISL
+2180 FLAAYKGQDANNISL

-2207 INYNGLTKIPFIQRL
+2207 INYNGLTKIPFVQQL
-2222 FKTVNITHAYRS
+2222 FKTVNVTHAYRS
-2234 AYSINT
+2234 AYSVNS
-2240 WRTNVDYDPE
+2240 WRTNVDYKPE
-2250 NTTKTYRNSNMFIP
+2250 NTTQTYRNSSLFIP
-2264 QYDIGQVTISEQFA
+2264 KYDLGQVTISEQFA
-2278 PLIGVDL
+2278 PLLGIDV

-2290 LTARIEYKK
+2290 LTARVEYKK
-2299 QRNLTLSFINNQLTE
+2299 QRSLTLSFVNNQLTE
-2314 VVGDEIIIG
+2314 VVGDELVIG

-2336 SLTGGNATRAS
+2336 SITGGNATRAS

-2353 LDLGFRTD
+2353 VDLGFRTD

-2375 SAGQRKI
+2375 SAGQRKV
-2382 NIYVT
+2382 NISVT

-2400 YFRRDM
+2400 YFRKDM
-2406 SDPFVSSQFKNSN
+2406 ADPFVSSQFKNSN
-2419 TAGGITMRF
+2419 TAGGVTMRF
-2428 NLAQ
+2428 SLAQ

>member
-8 ILTGFILILFAFSWA
+8 ILTGLILILFAFSEAQAYTVLPITENA
-23 EAYPVLSA
+23 EALN
-31 TEKAEVLTYFP
+31 YFP
-42 QTPDTTRAM
+42 QTPDTTRVM
-51 PYPIPVDDGNP
+51 PYPVPVDDGDP
-62 MNQINNSS
+62 MNQINNNS

-82 EIVYDPLTGQY
+82 EIVYDPITGQY
-93 IFLSKVG
+93 IFVSKVG

-105 TPTPMSQEDYLDFQ
+105 TPTPMSQEDYMDFQ

-126 YFNDRAKSTTTETS
+126 YFNDRASSTTTETS

-194 TNFDFDQKIQMNV
+194 TNFDFDQQIQMNV

-357 PALEDNRNILAF
+357 PALEDNRNIVAF

-384 VRASFGPALP
+384 IRASFGPSLP

-415 VTSYLSGDPLRI
+415 VTSYLSGDPLRL

-559 FTEGK
+559 FTEGN

-623 GSYIRNKIFPDDPD
+623 GSYIRTKIFPDDPD

-815 VSKINVDAEFAHFL
+815 VSKINIDAEFAHFL

-858 VNTWFLASTPQGQF
+858 VNTWFLASTPQGQL

-882 GLNYGKNRA
+882 GLDYGKNRA
-891 KLAWYIIDQ
+891 KLSWYIIDQ
-900 LFYDRYGT
+900 LFYDRFGT

-946 PILNLAYYP
+946 PVLNMAYYP
-955 QERGPYN
+955 EERGPYN

-973 INEDGTLKSPESRWG
+973 INEDGTLRSPETRWG

-1050 SEVIENVDTTIWGR
+1050 SEVVENVDTTIWGR

-1123 ASDPSADNYQ
+1123 AADPSADNYQ

-1152 YKSFNGPEGN
+1152 YKNFNGPDGN

-1168 NPEAYPTSATSLPN
+1168 NPEAYPTSSTSLPN

-1212 GENFIADIHDAKGIP
+1212 GENFIADIHDAQGIP

-1262 FMRLFMR
+1262 FMRMFMR

-1302 VVGDNGNETK
+1302 VVGDNANETK

-1433 PFTDKEGIWPAAND
+1433 PFTDQEGIWPSANE

-1452 DQLVKVKQNRNMAMR
+1452 DELVKVKQNRNMAMR

-1474 LIYPYMEQLGD
+1474 LIYPYIEQLGD

-1505 VRNPKQLSLSSND
+1505 VRNPKQLSLTSND

-1596 GKFLPEESGVRV
+1596 GKFLPEESGVRI

-1643 DQDSLKTL
+1643 DQDSLKSL

-1662 FVNVRKDRTSGTRQP
+1662 FVNVRKDRTGGTRQP

-1683 NWNVSYSYSEIYHRN
+1683 NWNVSYSFSEIYHRN
-1698 IDIEYDIRQT
+1698 IDVEYDIRQT

-1717 TGNPKNVQ
+1717 TGNPKNIQ
-1725 PFKSSKWASKPFMQ
+1725 PFKSSQWASKPFMQ

-1744 NFYYLPK
+1744 NFFYLPK

-1785 WDWNRYYDFK
+1785 WDWNRNYDFK
-1795 FDLTRS
+1795 FDLTRA
-1801 LTFDFSAGANAFIY
+1801 LTFDFSAGANAFVY

-1827 WKMNRD
+1827 WQMNRD
-1833 TIWDEVLSF
+1833 TIWDEVLRL

-1851 VRVNYTVPIN
+1851 IRVNYTVPIN

-1877 GYTWL
+1877 AYTWL

-1939 GAVRPGAKPQ
+1939 GAVRPGARP
-1949 EEEGNADSTN
+1949 EEEEENADSTEA
-1959 TKPAVNYFKIVADQ
+1959 KPAVNYFKIVADQ
-1973 VLKLVM
+1973 VLKLAM

-2064 PGLRIDINADRTYAR
+2064 PGLRIDINADRTYAL

-2111 ATSFVK
+2111 STSFVK

-2125 LFDKLLSNRIEIAN
+2125 LFDKLLTNRIQIAN
-2139 RLAYGNAKWVEEGE
+2139 RLAYSNTKWVDEGAR
-2153 SYVYD
+2153 YVYD
-2158 SVGQAYYPRGYGAI
+2158 SVGQDFYPRGYGAI

-2180 FLAAYGGKNPKSISL
+2180 FLSAYGGKNPKTISL

-2207 INYNGLTKIPFIQRL
+2207 VNYNGLTQVPFIQRL
-2222 FKTVNITHAYRS
+2222 FKTVNVTHAYRS

-2250 NTTKTYRNSNMFIP
+2250 NTTKTYRNSDMFIP
-2264 QYDIGQVTISEQFA
+2264 KYDIGQVTISEQFA

-2290 LTARIEYKK
+2290 LTARVEYKK

-2428 NLAQ
+2428 SLAQ

>member
-1 LKQTYRK
+1 MKQTYRK

>member
-1 LKQTYRK
+1 MKQTYRK

-1545 TARIETLL
+1545 TARVETLL

>member
-1 LKQTYRK
+1 MKQTYRK

-1102 PTFLDMIREQYG
+1102 PTFLDIIREQYG

>member
-1 LKQTYRK
+1 MKQTIRK
-8 ILTGFILILFAFSWA
+8 IFTGLIFSLFVVS
-23 EAYPVLSA
+23 EAVSLPLLNLA
-31 TEKAEVLTYFP
+31 DKQLDRQAFP
-42 QTPDTTRAM
+42 QTPDTTVM
-51 PYPIPVDDGNP
+51 PYPVPIDDGDPNY
-62 MNQINNSS
+62 QLNNSS

-93 IFLSKVG
+93 NFVSKVG

-105 TPTPMSQEDYLDFQ
+105 TPTPMSQKDYLDYQ
-119 GRQSNRA
+119 NRQSNRQ
-126 YFNDRAKSTTTETS
+126 YFNERAASTTTETS
-140 NSIIP
+140 GSIIP
-145 SIYVG
+145 SIYIG

-158 GGNTIDIR
+158 GGNTVDIR
-166 PQGTAEVSFGIK
+166 PQGTAEVSFGIV

-308 MSSLDYEENRHFFI
+308 MSSLDYEENRHFFL
-322 SQYFRENYEK
+322 SQYFRDNYEK
-332 ALETLPVVT
+332 ALESLPVVT

-357 PALEDNRNILAF
+357 PALEDNRNIVAF
-369 TDLGEGREEWIYNDQ
+369 TDLGEGRREWLFNEQ
-384 VRASFGPALP
+384 VNPSFGPPLP
-394 TNVSNN
+394 TNRSNN

-415 VTSYLSGDPLRI
+415 LTAYLSGDPLRI

-433 VAGQDFEKVENARK
+433 VAGQDFEKIENARK
-447 LNPSEYTFNGKLGFI
+447 LNPSEYTFNSKLGFI
-462 SLNTTLNSDQT
+462 SLNTNLNSDQT
-473 LAVAYQYTVIGYD
+473 LAVAYQYSVIGYD
-486 STFQVGEFSDQ
+486 SIFQVGEFSDQ

-517 NMPMWDLMMKNVYSM
+517 NMPMWNLMMKNVYSM

-546 LYTGNQNGVPTGY
+546 LYSGNQNGVATGY
-559 FTEGK
+559 FTEGNE
-564 DDVKGIPLI
+564 DVKGIPLI
-573 HLMNLDNLNQQDN
+573 HLMNLDNLNQQSN

-623 GSYIRNKIFPDDPD
+623 GSYIRTNIFPNDPD

-647 YAVTKAAAE
+647 YTVTKAAAE

-713 VRIINEGIL
+713 VRIINEGVL

-795 TESRWLTRMIDKLPG
+795 TESRWLTKMIDKLPG

-815 VSKINVDAEFAHFL
+815 VSKINIDAEFAHFL

-858 VNTWFLASTPQGQF
+858 VHTWFLASTPQGQF
-872 DLFPEAAPNT
+872 DMFPEAAPNT
-882 GLNYGKNRA
+882 GLDYGKNRA

-908 LRPSNV
+908 LRPPNV

-923 VRQVLETEVFP
+923 VRQVLEREVFP
-934 NKDIPSGTPTNI
+934 NKEIPSGTPSNI
-946 PILNLAYYP
+946 PVFNLAYYP
-955 QERGPYN
+955 EERGPYN
-962 YDVMPGTFTDG
+962 YDVAPGTFSQG
-973 INEDGTLKSPESRWG
+973 MNEDGTLQSPESRWG
-988 GIMRRIESTDF
+988 GVMRRIESSDF

-1012 DPFSEEGENSGEL
+1012 DPFSEDPDNPGEL

-1035 ILRDGRKSYENGLPV
+1035 ILRDGRKSYENGLPI
-1050 SEVIENVDTTIWGR
+1050 SEVVENVDTTIWGR
-1064 VPSLQALV
+1064 VPSMQALV
-1072 EAFNND
+1072 EAFNN
-1078 PNSRQYQDIG
+1078 NSGSRQYQDIG

-1096 EADFHA
+1096 EASFHE
-1102 PTFLDMIREQYG
+1102 PTFLDIIREQFG
-1114 TQSLAYQQA
+1114 TQSEAYQKA
-1123 ASDPSADNYQ
+1123 LADPSADNYQ
-1133 YFRGAA
+1133 YFRGSA
-1139 LDADSRYSSILER
+1139 LDSDSRYSSVLER
-1152 YKSFNGPEGN
+1152 YKNFNGPEGN
-1162 SPSDEQ
+1162 SPSDDQ
-1168 NPEAYPTSATSLPN
+1168 NPEAYPTSATTMPN

-1205 DPNNMKV
+1205 DPNNMVV
-1212 GENFIADIHDAKGIP
+1212 GQNFIADIHEAKNIK
-1227 LANGEVGEVKW
+1227 LDNGTDGEVKW

-1262 FMRLFMR
+1262 FMRMFMR

-1302 VVGDNGNETK
+1302 VVGDNGNDTK
-1312 FDISAVNLEENGR
+1312 FDISAVNYEENGNR
-1325 REPIPYVIPP
+1325 SPIPYKVPP
-1335 GIDQEINF
+1335 GIDQEINY

-1355 MQMTLDKLLDGDAR
+1355 MQMTIENLLDGDAR

-1392 KLYENEE
+1392 KLYDHEN
-1399 LNYGDLTVFV
+1399 LNYGDLSVFI

-1423 VPLTFTPWGT
+1423 VPLTFTPWYT
-1433 PFTDKEGIWPAAND
+1433 TDSEVIWPSANE

-1452 DQLVKVKQNRNMAMR
+1452 DELVKVKQNRNMAMR

-1474 LIYPYMEQLGD
+1474 LIYPYIEQLGD

-1505 VRNPKQLSLSSND
+1505 VRNPKQLSLTSND

-1586 NFDVATDIDL
+1586 NFDIATDIDL
-1596 GKFLPEESGVRV
+1596 GKFLPEESGVRI

-1630 KMKDELDVLGNKA
+1630 KMKDELDALDNKA
-1643 DQDSLKTL
+1643 DQDSLKRL

-1662 FVNVRKDRTSGTRQP
+1662 FVNVRKDRTRNARQP
-1677 RIYDIE
+1677 RIYDVE
-1683 NWNVSYSYSEIYHRN
+1683 NWNVSYSYTEIYHRN
-1698 IDIEYDIRQT
+1698 IDVEYDIRQT

-1717 TGNPKNVQ
+1717 TANPKNIQ

-1785 WDWNRYYDFK
+1785 WDWNRNYDFK

-1801 LTFDFSAGANAFIY
+1801 LTLDFSAGANAFIY

-1833 TIWDEVLSF
+1833 TIWDEILSF

-1851 VRVNYTVPIN
+1851 LRLNYTLPIN

-1866 NWVTVSAGYQG
+1866 NWVTASAAYQG
-1877 GYTWL
+1877 AYTWL
-1882 ASPLSVQERIGNS
+1882 ASPLSVQDRIGNS
-1895 IENQNTKQLNGNMD
+1895 IENQNTKQLNGNLD

-1924 TPQRSVGRGGPAPRP
+1924 TPQRSVGRGGPSPRP
-1939 GAVRPGAKPQ
+1939 GAARPGARPQ
-1949 EEEGNADSTN
+1949 QTEENADSTKA
-1959 TKPAVNYFKIVADQ
+1959 KPAVNYFKIVADQ
-1973 VLKLVM
+1973 VLKLAM

-1985 LNYTQNNGMFLP
+1985 LNYSQNNGMFLP

-2010 AASAPGVG
+2010 AASAPGLG

-2064 PGLRIDINADRTYAR
+2064 PGLRIDINADRTYAL
-2079 NFQEYFRADSMGVF
+2079 NFQEYFRADTLGEF
-2093 QSFSPTETGNF
+2093 KKFSPTETGNF

-2125 LFDKLLSNRIEIAN
+2125 LFDKLLTNRLEIAN

-2153 SYVYD
+2153 RYIYD
-2158 SVGQAYYPRGYGAI
+2158 SVGEAFYPHGYGAI
-2172 SPQVVLYS
+2172 SPEVVLYS
-2180 FLAAYGGKNPKSISL
+2180 FLSAYGGKNPESISL
-2195 NPFPKTPIPNWT
+2195 NPFPKRPIPNWT
-2207 INYNGLTKIPFIQRL
+2207 VNYNGLTQIPFIQRL

-2234 AYSINT
+2234 AYSVST
-2240 WRTNVDYDPE
+2240 WRTNVEYDPK
-2250 NTTKTYRNSNMFIP
+2250 NTTKTYANSNMFIP
-2264 QYDIGQVTISEQFA
+2264 KYDIGQVTISEQFA
-2278 PLIGVDL
+2278 PLLGVDV

-2290 LTARIEYKK
+2290 LTARVEFKK

-2314 VVGDEIIIG
+2314 VVGNELIIG

-2336 SLTGGNATRAS
+2336 SVTGGNATRAS

-2353 LDLGFRTD
+2353 VDLGFRTD
-2361 KTTLRRIDEQNSQV
+2361 KTTLRRIDERNSQV

-2419 TAGGITMRF
+2419 TAGGVTMRF
-2428 NLAQ
+2428 SLAQ

>member
-1 LKQTYRK
+1 LKQTIRK
-8 ILTGFILILFAFSWA
+8 IFTGLIFSLFVVS
-23 EAYPVLSA
+23 EAVSLPLLNLADKQMDLQVS
-31 TEKAEVLTYFP
+31 P
-42 QTPDTTRAM
+42 QTPDTTVM
-51 PYPIPVDDGNP
+51 PYPVPVDDGDPNH
-62 MNQINNSS
+62 QLNNSS

-93 IFLSKVG
+93 NFVSKVG

-105 TPTPMSQEDYLDFQ
+105 TPTPMSQKDYLDYQ
-119 GRQSNRA
+119 NRQSNRQ
-126 YFNDRAKSTTTETS
+126 YFNERAASTTTETS
-140 NSIIP
+140 GSIIP
-145 SIYVG
+145 SIYIG

-166 PQGTAEVSFGIK
+166 PQGTAEVSFGIV

-308 MSSLDYEENRHFFI
+308 MSSLDYEENRHFFL
-322 SQYFRENYEK
+322 SQYFRDNYEK
-332 ALETLPVVT
+332 ALESLPVVT

-357 PALEDNRNILAF
+357 PALEDNRNIVAF
-369 TDLGEGREEWIYNDQ
+369 TDLGEGRQEWLFNEQ
-384 VRASFGPALP
+384 VNPSFGPPLP
-394 TNVSNN
+394 TNRSNN
-400 LMTRLDTNAIRNINT
+400 LMTRLDTNAVRNINT
-415 VTSYLSGDPLRI
+415 LTAYLSGDPLRI

-433 VAGQDFEKVENARK
+433 VAGQDFEKIENARK
-447 LNPSEYTFNGKLGFI
+447 LNPSEYTFNSKLGFI
-462 SLNTTLNSDQT
+462 SLNTNLNSDQT
-473 LAVAYQYTVIGYD
+473 LAVAYQYSVIGYD
-486 STFQVGEFSDQ
+486 SVFQVGEFSDQ

-517 NMPMWDLMMKNVYSM
+517 NMPMWNLMMKNVYSM

-546 LYTGNQNGVPTGY
+546 LYSGNQNGVATGY
-559 FTEGK
+559 FTEGNE
-564 DDVKGIPLI
+564 DVKGIPLI
-573 HLMNLDNLNQQDN
+573 HLMNLDNLNQQSN

-623 GSYIRNKIFPDDPD
+623 GSHIRTKIFPNDPD

-647 YAVTKAAAE
+647 YTVTKTAAE

-713 VRIINEGIL
+713 VRIINEGVL

-795 TESRWLTRMIDKLPG
+795 TESRWLTKMIDKLPG

-815 VSKINVDAEFAHFL
+815 VSKINIDAEFAHFL

-858 VNTWFLASTPQGQF
+858 VHTWFLASTPQGQF
-872 DLFPEAAPNT
+872 DMFPEAAPNT
-882 GLNYGKNRA
+882 GLDYGKNRA

-908 LRPSNV
+908 LRPPNV

-923 VRQVLETEVFP
+923 VRQVLEREVFP
-934 NKDIPSGTPTNI
+934 NKEIPSGTPSNI
-946 PILNLAYYP
+946 PVFNLAYYP
-955 QERGPYN
+955 EERGPYN
-962 YDVMPGTFTDG
+962 YDVEPGTFSQG
-973 INEDGTLKSPESRWG
+973 MNEDGTLQSPESRWG
-988 GIMRRIESTDF
+988 GIMRRIESSDF

-1012 DPFSEEGENSGEL
+1012 DPFSEDPENPGEL

-1035 ILRDGRKSYENGLPV
+1035 ILRDGRKSYENGLPI
-1050 SEVIENVDTTIWGR
+1050 SEVVENVDTTIWGR
-1064 VPSLQALV
+1064 VPSMQALV
-1072 EAFNND
+1072 EAFNNN
-1078 PNSRQYQDIG
+1078 PGSRQYQDIG

-1096 EADFHA
+1096 EANFHE
-1102 PTFLDMIREQYG
+1102 PTFLDVIREQFG
-1114 TQSLAYQQA
+1114 TQSEAYQKA
-1123 ASDPSADNYQ
+1123 LADPSADNYQ
-1133 YFRGAA
+1133 YFRGSA
-1139 LDADSRYSSILER
+1139 LDSDSRYSSVLER
-1152 YKSFNGPEGN
+1152 YKNFNGPEGN
-1162 SPSDEQ
+1162 SPSDDQ
-1168 NPEAYPTSATSLPN
+1168 NPEAYPTSATTMPN

-1205 DPNNMKV
+1205 DPNNMVV
-1212 GENFIADIHDAKGIP
+1212 GQNFIADIHEATNIKLD
-1227 LANGEVGEVKW
+1227 NGTEGEVKW

-1262 FMRLFMR
+1262 FMRMFMR

-1302 VVGDNGNETK
+1302 VVGDNGNDTK
-1312 FDISAVNLEENGR
+1312 FDISAVNIEENFY
-1325 REPIPYVIPP
+1325 REPVPYRVPP
-1335 GIDQEINF
+1335 GIDQEINY

-1355 MQMTLDKLLDGDAR
+1355 MQMTIEDLLDGDSR

-1392 KLYENEE
+1392 KLHDHQN
-1399 LNYGDLTVFV
+1399 LNYGDLSVFI

-1423 VPLTFTPWGT
+1423 IPLTFTPWHT
-1433 PFTDKEGIWPAAND
+1433 ATDENIWPAANEV
-1447 FDIDL
+1447 DINL
-1452 DQLVKVKQNRNMAMR
+1452 DELVKVKQNRNMAMR

-1474 LIYPYMEQLGD
+1474 LIYPYIEQLGD

-1505 VRNPKQLSLSSND
+1505 VRNPKQLSLTSND

-1586 NFDVATDIDL
+1586 NFDIATDIDL
-1596 GKFLPEESGVRV
+1596 GKFLPEESGVRI

-1630 KMKDELDVLGNKA
+1630 KMKDELDALDNKA
-1643 DQDSLKTL
+1643 DQDSLKRL

-1662 FVNVRKDRTSGTRQP
+1662 FVNVRKDRTGDSRQP
-1677 RIYDIE
+1677 RIYDVE
-1683 NWNVSYSYSEIYHRN
+1683 NWNVSYSFTEIYHRN
-1698 IDIEYDIRQT
+1698 IDVEYDIRQT

-1717 TGNPKNVQ
+1717 TANPKNIQ

-1785 WDWNRYYDFK
+1785 WDWNRNYDFK

-1801 LTFDFSAGANAFIY
+1801 LTLDFSAGANAFIY

-1851 VRVNYTVPIN
+1851 LRLNYTLPIN

-1866 NWVTVSAGYQG
+1866 NWVTASAGYQG
-1877 GYTWL
+1877 AYTWL
-1882 ASPLSVQERIGNS
+1882 ASPLSVQDRIGNS
-1895 IENQNTKQLNGNMD
+1895 IENQNTKQLNGNLD

-1924 TPQRSVGRGGPAPRP
+1924 TPQRSVGRGGPSPRP
-1939 GAVRPGAKPQ
+1939 GAARPGARPQQ
-1949 EEEGNADSTN
+1949 EEENADSTE

-1973 VLKLVM
+1973 VLKLAM

-1985 LNYTQNNGMFLP
+1985 VNYSQNNGMFLP

-2010 AASAPGVG
+2010 AASAPGLG

-2064 PGLRIDINADRTYAR
+2064 PGLRIDINADRTYAL
-2079 NFQEYFRADSMGVF
+2079 NFQEYFRADSLGNF
-2093 QSFSPTETGNF
+2093 NKFTPTETGNF

-2125 LFDKLLSNRIEIAN
+2125 LFDKLLTNRLEIAN

-2153 SYVYD
+2153 RYIYD
-2158 SVGQAYYPRGYGAI
+2158 SVGEAFYPHGYGAI
-2172 SPQVVLYS
+2172 SPEVVLYS
-2180 FLAAYGGKNPKSISL
+2180 FLSAYGGKNPESISL
-2195 NPFPKTPIPNWT
+2195 NPFPKMPIPNWT
-2207 INYNGLTKIPFIQRL
+2207 VNYNGLTQIPFIQRL
-2222 FKTVNITHAYRS
+2222 FKTVNVTHAYRS
-2234 AYSINT
+2234 AYSVST
-2240 WRTNVDYDPE
+2240 WRTNVEYDPE
-2250 NTTKTYRNSNMFIP
+2250 NTTKTYANSNMFIP
-2264 QYDIGQVTISEQFA
+2264 KYDIGQITISEQFA
-2278 PLIGVDL
+2278 PLLGVDV

-2290 LTARIEYKK
+2290 LTARVEFKK

-2314 VVGDEIIIG
+2314 VVGNELIIG

-2336 SLTGGNATRAS
+2336 SVTGGNATRAS

-2353 LDLGFRTD
+2353 VDLGFRTD
-2361 KTTLRRIDEQNSQV
+2361 KTTLRRIDERNSQV

-2419 TAGGITMRF
+2419 TAGGVTMRF
-2428 NLAQ
+2428 SLAQ

>member
-1 LKQTYRK
+1 MDLQV
-8 ILTGFILILFAFSWA
+8 S
-23 EAYPVLSA
+23 
-31 TEKAEVLTYFP
+31 P
-42 QTPDTTRAM
+42 QTPDTTVM
-51 PYPIPVDDGNP
+51 PYPVPVDDGDPNH
-62 MNQINNSS
+62 QLNNSS

-93 IFLSKVG
+93 NFVSKVG

-105 TPTPMSQEDYLDFQ
+105 TPTPMSQKDYLDYQ
-119 GRQSNRA
+119 NRQSNRQ
-126 YFNDRAKSTTTETS
+126 YFNERAASTTTETS
-140 NSIIP
+140 GSIIP
-145 SIYVG
+145 SIYIG

-166 PQGTAEVSFGIK
+166 PQGTAEVSFGIV

-308 MSSLDYEENRHFFI
+308 MSSLDYEENRHFFL
-322 SQYFRENYEK
+322 SQYFRDNYEK
-332 ALETLPVVT
+332 ALESLPVVT

-357 PALEDNRNILAF
+357 PALEDNRNIVAF
-369 TDLGEGREEWIYNDQ
+369 TDLGEGRQEWLFNEQ
-384 VRASFGPALP
+384 VNPSFGPPLP
-394 TNVSNN
+394 TNRSNN
-400 LMTRLDTNAIRNINT
+400 LMTRLDTNAVRNINT
-415 VTSYLSGDPLRI
+415 LTAYLSGDPLRI

-433 VAGQDFEKVENARK
+433 VAGQDFEKIENARK
-447 LNPSEYTFNGKLGFI
+447 LNPSEYTFNSKLGFI
-462 SLNTTLNSDQT
+462 SLNTNLNSDQT
-473 LAVAYQYTVIGYD
+473 LAVAYQYSVIGYD
-486 STFQVGEFSDQ
+486 SVFQVGEFSDQ

-517 NMPMWDLMMKNVYSM
+517 NMPMWNLMMKNVYSM

-546 LYTGNQNGVPTGY
+546 LYSGNQNGVATGY
-559 FTEGK
+559 FTEGNE
-564 DDVKGIPLI
+564 DVKGIPLI
-573 HLMNLDNLNQQDN
+573 HLMNLDNLNQQSN

-623 GSYIRNKIFPDDPD
+623 GSHIRTKIFPNDPD

-647 YAVTKAAAE
+647 YTVTKTAAE

-713 VRIINEGIL
+713 VRIINEGVL

-795 TESRWLTRMIDKLPG
+795 TESRWLTKMIDKLPG

-815 VSKINVDAEFAHFL
+815 VSKINIDAEFAHFL

-858 VNTWFLASTPQGQF
+858 VHTWFLASTPQGQF
-872 DLFPEAAPNT
+872 DMFPEAAPNT
-882 GLNYGKNRA
+882 GLDYGKNRA

-908 LRPSNV
+908 LRPPNV

-923 VRQVLETEVFP
+923 VRQVLEREVFP
-934 NKDIPSGTPTNI
+934 NKEIPSGTPSNI
-946 PILNLAYYP
+946 PVFNLAYYP
-955 QERGPYN
+955 EERGPYN
-962 YDVMPGTFTDG
+962 YDVEPGTFSQG
-973 INEDGTLKSPESRWG
+973 MNEDGTLQSPESRWG
-988 GIMRRIESTDF
+988 GIMRRIESSDF

-1012 DPFSEEGENSGEL
+1012 DPFSEDPENPGEL

-1035 ILRDGRKSYENGLPV
+1035 ILRDGRKSYENGLPI
-1050 SEVIENVDTTIWGR
+1050 SEVVENVDTTIWGR
-1064 VPSLQALV
+1064 VPSMQALV
-1072 EAFNND
+1072 EAFNNN
-1078 PNSRQYQDIG
+1078 PGSRQYQDIG

-1096 EADFHA
+1096 EANFHE
-1102 PTFLDMIREQYG
+1102 PTFLDVIREQFG
-1114 TQSLAYQQA
+1114 TQSEAYQKA
-1123 ASDPSADNYQ
+1123 LADPSADNYQ
-1133 YFRGAA
+1133 YFRGSA
-1139 LDADSRYSSILER
+1139 LDSDSRYSSVLER
-1152 YKSFNGPEGN
+1152 YKNFNGPEGN
-1162 SPSDEQ
+1162 SPSDDQ
-1168 NPEAYPTSATSLPN
+1168 NPEAYPTSATTMPN

-1205 DPNNMKV
+1205 DPNNMVV
-1212 GENFIADIHDAKGIP
+1212 GQNFIADIHEATNIKLD
-1227 LANGEVGEVKW
+1227 NGTEGEVKW

-1262 FMRLFMR
+1262 FMRMFMR

-1302 VVGDNGNETK
+1302 VVGDNGNDTK
-1312 FDISAVNLEENGR
+1312 FDISAVNIEENFY
-1325 REPIPYVIPP
+1325 REPVPYRVPP
-1335 GIDQEINF
+1335 GIDQEINY

-1355 MQMTLDKLLDGDAR
+1355 MQMTIEDLLDGDSR

-1392 KLYENEE
+1392 KLHDHQN
-1399 LNYGDLTVFV
+1399 LNYGDLSVFI

-1423 VPLTFTPWGT
+1423 IPLTFTPWHT
-1433 PFTDKEGIWPAAND
+1433 ATDENIWPAANEV
-1447 FDIDL
+1447 DINL
-1452 DQLVKVKQNRNMAMR
+1452 DELVKVKQNRNMAMR

-1474 LIYPYMEQLGD
+1474 LIYPYIEQLGD

-1505 VRNPKQLSLSSND
+1505 VRNPKQLSLTSND

-1586 NFDVATDIDL
+1586 NFDIATDIDL
-1596 GKFLPEESGVRV
+1596 GKFLPEESGVRI

-1630 KMKDELDVLGNKA
+1630 KMKDELDALDNKA
-1643 DQDSLKTL
+1643 DQDSLKRL

-1662 FVNVRKDRTSGTRQP
+1662 FVNVRKDRTGDSRQP
-1677 RIYDIE
+1677 RIYDVE
-1683 NWNVSYSYSEIYHRN
+1683 NWNVSYSFTEIYHRN
-1698 IDIEYDIRQT
+1698 IDVEYDIRQT

-1717 TGNPKNVQ
+1717 TANPKNIQ

-1785 WDWNRYYDFK
+1785 WDWNRNYDFK

-1801 LTFDFSAGANAFIY
+1801 LTLDFSAGANAFIY

-1851 VRVNYTVPIN
+1851 LRLNYTLPIN

-1866 NWVTVSAGYQG
+1866 NWVTASAGYQG
-1877 GYTWL
+1877 AYTWL
-1882 ASPLSVQERIGNS
+1882 ASPLSVQDRIGNS
-1895 IENQNTKQLNGNMD
+1895 IENQNTKQLNGNLD

-1924 TPQRSVGRGGPAPRP
+1924 TPQRSVGRGGPSPRP
-1939 GAVRPGAKPQ
+1939 GAARPGARPQQ
-1949 EEEGNADSTN
+1949 EEENADSTE

-1973 VLKLVM
+1973 VLKLAM

-1985 LNYTQNNGMFLP
+1985 VNYSQNNGMFLP

-2010 AASAPGVG
+2010 AASAPGLG

-2064 PGLRIDINADRTYAR
+2064 PGLRIDINADRTYAL
-2079 NFQEYFRADSMGVF
+2079 NFQEYFRADSLGNF
-2093 QSFSPTETGNF
+2093 NKFTPTETGNF

-2125 LFDKLLSNRIEIAN
+2125 LFDKLLTNRLEIAN

-2153 SYVYD
+2153 RYIYD
-2158 SVGQAYYPRGYGAI
+2158 SVGEAFYPHGYGAI
-2172 SPQVVLYS
+2172 SPEVVLYS
-2180 FLAAYGGKNPKSISL
+2180 FLSAYGGKNPESISL
-2195 NPFPKTPIPNWT
+2195 NPFPKMPIPNWT
-2207 INYNGLTKIPFIQRL
+2207 VNYNGLTQIPFIQRL
-2222 FKTVNITHAYRS
+2222 FKTVNVTHAYRS
-2234 AYSINT
+2234 AYSVST
-2240 WRTNVDYDPE
+2240 WRTNVEYDPE
-2250 NTTKTYRNSNMFIP
+2250 NTTKTYANSNMFIP
-2264 QYDIGQVTISEQFA
+2264 KYDIGQITISEQFA
-2278 PLIGVDL
+2278 PLLGVDV

-2290 LTARIEYKK
+2290 LTARVEFKK

-2314 VVGDEIIIG
+2314 VVGNELIIG

-2336 SLTGGNATRAS
+2336 SVTGGNATRAS

-2353 LDLGFRTD
+2353 VDLGFRTD
-2361 KTTLRRIDEQNSQV
+2361 KTTLRRIDERNSQV

-2419 TAGGITMRF
+2419 TAGGVTMRF
-2428 NLAQ
+2428 SLAQ